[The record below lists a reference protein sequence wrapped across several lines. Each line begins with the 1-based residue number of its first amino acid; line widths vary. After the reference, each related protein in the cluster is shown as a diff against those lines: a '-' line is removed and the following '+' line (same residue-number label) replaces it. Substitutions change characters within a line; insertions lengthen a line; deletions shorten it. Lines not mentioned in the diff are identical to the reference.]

1 VTMKG
6 RQPIPMVDVARQF
19 AMVGE
24 KAGAAVMRVLE
35 SGRYILGNEVSA
47 FEREMAAYL
56 GVAEAVGVA
65 SGTDALF
72 LALKAL
78 GVGPGDEVITTPFT
92 FIATAEAAANL
103 GAAPRFVDIDE
114 ATFNIDPGMIA
125 GAVTKNTKAVIAVHL
140 FGHPADIEECG
151 RVCEEHGLY
160 LVEDCAQSLGAEA
173 AGRKAGS
180 FGSASAFSFFP
191 SKNLGAAG
199 DAGMVC
205 ADDAEIVGRI
215 RLLRAHGSSRKYYH
229 EAVGVN
235 SRLDALQAAFL
246 RVKMEHLDEWN
257 RERASIASY
266 YDSHLKGVAT
276 PPVKPGC
283 THSYHQYTVRSDR
296 RDEVRRSLEEAGIA
310 SAIYYPVPL
319 HLQPCF
325 EDLGYSEG
333 DLPVSEK
340 AAAEVL
346 SLPIFPGMTGEEM
359 ERVCDAV
366 NGT

>member
-1 VTMKG
+1 
-6 RQPIPMVDVARQF
+6 
-19 AMVGE
+19 
-24 KAGAAVMRVLE
+24 
-35 SGRYILGNEVSA
+35 
-47 FEREMAAYL
+47 
-56 GVAEAVGVA
+56 
-65 SGTDALF
+65 
-72 LALKAL
+72 
-78 GVGPGDEVITTPFT
+78 
-92 FIATAEAAANL
+92 
-103 GAAPRFVDIDE
+103 
-114 ATFNIDPGMIA
+114 
-125 GAVTKNTKAVIAVHL
+125 
-140 FGHPADIEECG
+140 
-151 RVCEEHGLY
+151 
-160 LVEDCAQSLGAEA
+160 
-173 AGRKAGS
+173 
-180 FGSASAFSFFP
+180 
-191 SKNLGAAG
+191 
-199 DAGMVC
+199 
-205 ADDAEIVGRI
+205 
-215 RLLRAHGSSRKYYH
+215 
-229 EAVGVN
+229 
-235 SRLDALQAAFL
+235 
-246 RVKMEHLDEWN
+246 MEHLDEWN

-366 NGT
+366 NGA